1 MQANTSSPNN
11 LTPYLNMADSN
22 SFEMIFRSLYPSLC
36 FFAEHLVHSSDD
48 AEDIVED
55 VFVKLWNK
63 QLKFES
69 EQHLKAF
76 LYRSAKNACLDFLKV
91 HERTGSRNTF
101 FAEER
106 GYSDDACLNEII
118 RAEIIAEVYLAI
130 EQLSPQCSKIITMSY
145 LDGKSN
151 QEIADALNLSV
162 QTVKNQKGRGLAL
175 LKQRLPNDK
184 FQLLLLI
191 PYLQFFDHFYK
202 H

>member
-1 MQANTSSPNN
+1 
-11 LTPYLNMADSN
+11 MADST
-22 SFEMIFRSLYPSLC
+22 SFEMIFRSLYSSLC
-36 FFAEHLVHSSDD
+36 FFAEHLVHNSDD

-91 HERTGSRNTF
+91 HERTGSRNTL

-106 GYSDDACLNEII
+106 GYCDDACLNEII
-118 RAEIIAEVYLAI
+118 RAEIIAEVYQAI

-151 QEIADALNLSV
+151 QEIADALKLSV